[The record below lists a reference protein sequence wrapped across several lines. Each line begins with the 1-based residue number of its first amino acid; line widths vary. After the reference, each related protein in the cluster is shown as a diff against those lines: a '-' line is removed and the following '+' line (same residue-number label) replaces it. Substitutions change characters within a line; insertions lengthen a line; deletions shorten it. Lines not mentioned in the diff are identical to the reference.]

1 MDYVF
6 EKLLELNSFE
16 RFRKRVWLCALIGI
30 YKESDLK
37 KSESAYLTSF
47 YSSSLIYLYF
57 LEIGDD

>member
-1 MDYVF
+1 
-6 EKLLELNSFE
+6 
-16 RFRKRVWLCALIGI
+16 LIGI